1 MNNLYDSIVI
11 GASAAGMSAGI
22 YLKRQNLNFLIL
34 AKDIGGE
41 MALSGIIENYP
52 GFPLTNGVELTQKF
66 KEHLEKYEIEPVM
79 EEVVKI
85 EQLPGFKPDKL
96 PGYKP
101 DMSPGLE
108 PDKSG
113 NHPGNK
119 SEKNPGNNN
128 PYKSVFKIITSKN
141 EYLSKTIIIATG
153 SNPKK
158 LNVPGEKEFYHKGVS
173 YCSVCDMPL
182 FPKKIV
188 AIIGGGNSALES
200 GILAS
205 KICQK
210 AYIINKNPKFKGDK
224 VLFEEVSKKE
234 NVEIIYNALTQE
246 IYGDE
251 FVKGIKYL
259 DQNTGEIK
267 DLKVDGVFIHIGL
280 KPNTDFVPD
289 EWQIK
294 NEYGEIIVNELC
306 QTKIPGIF
314 AAGDV
319 TSIPHKQIGIAVGQG
334 IIAALEVV
342 RYLNSSIK

>member
-11 GASAAGMSAGI
+11 GASAAGMTAGI
-22 YLKRQNLNFLIL
+22 YLKRQKLNFLIL

-66 KEHLEKYEIEPVM
+66 KEHLEKYGIEPVM
-79 EEVVKI
+79 EGVVKI
-85 EQLPGFKPDKL
+85 EKENFFK
-96 PGYKP
+96 
-101 DMSPGLE
+101 
-108 PDKSG
+108 
-113 NHPGNK
+113 
-119 SEKNPGNNN
+119 
-128 PYKSVFKIITSKN
+128 VITSKN

-173 YCSVCDMPL
+173 YCYVCDMPL

-224 VLFEEVSKKE
+224 ILFEEVSKKE
-234 NVEIIYNALTQE
+234 NIEIIYNALTQE

-289 EWQIK
+289 QWQIK

-306 QTKIPGIF
+306 QTKIPGLF

-319 TSIPHKQIGIAVGQG
+319 TNIPHKQIGIAVGQG

-342 RYLNSSIK
+342 RYLNSQK

>member
-22 YLKRQNLNFLIL
+22 YLKRQKLNFLIL
-34 AKDIGGE
+34 TKDIGGE

-79 EEVVKI
+79 EEVIKI
-85 EQLPGFKPDKL
+85 EKENFFKVVT
-96 PGYKP
+96 
-101 DMSPGLE
+101 
-108 PDKSG
+108 
-113 NHPGNK
+113 N
-119 SEKNPGNNN
+119 
-128 PYKSVFKIITSKN
+128 KN
-141 EYLSKTIIIATG
+141 EYFSKTIIIATG

-224 VLFEEVSKKE
+224 ILIEEVSKKE

-306 QTKIPGIF
+306 QTKIPGLF

-319 TSIPHKQIGIAVGQG
+319 TNIPHKQIGIAVGQG
-334 IIAALEVV
+334 IISALEVA
-342 RYLNSSIK
+342 RYLNSQR

>member
-11 GASAAGMSAGI
+11 GASAAGMTAGI
-22 YLKRQNLNFLIL
+22 YLKRQRLNFLIL

-66 KEHLEKYEIEPVM
+66 KEHLEKYGIEPAM

-85 EQLPGFKPDKL
+85 EKENFFK
-96 PGYKP
+96 
-101 DMSPGLE
+101 
-108 PDKSG
+108 
-113 NHPGNK
+113 
-119 SEKNPGNNN
+119 
-128 PYKSVFKIITSKN
+128 VITTEN
-141 EYLSKTIIIATG
+141 EYLSKTVIIATG

-173 YCSVCDMPL
+173 YCYVCDMPL

-224 VLFEEVSKKE
+224 ILFEEVSKKE
-234 NVEIIYNALTQE
+234 NIEIIYNALTQE

-289 EWQIK
+289 QWQIK

-306 QTKIPGIF
+306 QTKIPGLF

-319 TSIPHKQIGIAVGQG
+319 TNIPHKQIGIAVGQG

-342 RYLNSSIK
+342 RYLNSQK

>member
-1 MNNLYDSIVI
+1 MSNLYDSIVI

-22 YLKRQNLNFLIL
+22 YLKRQKLNFLIL
-34 AKDIGGE
+34 TKDIGGE

-79 EEVVKI
+79 EEVIKI
-85 EQLPGFKPDKL
+85 EKENFFKVVT
-96 PGYKP
+96 
-101 DMSPGLE
+101 
-108 PDKSG
+108 
-113 NHPGNK
+113 N
-119 SEKNPGNNN
+119 
-128 PYKSVFKIITSKN
+128 KN
-141 EYLSKTIIIATG
+141 EYFSKTIIIATG

-224 VLFEEVSKKE
+224 ILFEEVSKKE

-246 IYGDE
+246 IYGEE

-306 QTKIPGIF
+306 QTKIPGLF

-319 TSIPHKQIGIAVGQG
+319 TNIPHKQIGIAVGQG
-334 IIAALEVV
+334 IISALEVV
-342 RYLNSSIK
+342 RYLNSQK

>member
-1 MNNLYDSIVI
+1 MNNLYDSIII

-22 YLKRQNLNFLIL
+22 YLKRQKLNFLIL

-52 GFPLTNGVELTQKF
+52 GFPLTNGVELTKKF
-66 KEHLEKYEIEPVM
+66 KEHLEKYGIEPVM
-79 EEVVKI
+79 EEVIKI
-85 EQLPGFKPDKL
+85 EK
-96 PGYKP
+96 
-101 DMSPGLE
+101 E
-108 PDKSG
+108 
-113 NHPGNK
+113 N
-119 SEKNPGNNN
+119 
-128 PYKSVFKIITSKN
+128 VFKVVTSKN
-141 EYLSKTIIIATG
+141 EYLSKTVIIATG

-173 YCSVCDMPL
+173 YCYVCDMPL
-182 FPKKIV
+182 FAKKTV

-280 KPNTDFVPD
+280 KPNTDFAPD
-289 EWQIK
+289 QWQIK
-294 NEYGEIIVNELC
+294 NEYGEIIINELC
-306 QTKIPGIF
+306 QTKIPGLF

-319 TSIPHKQIGIAVGQG
+319 TNIPHKQIGIAVGQG

-342 RYLNSSIK
+342 RYLNSQK

>member
-1 MNNLYDSIVI
+1 MNNIYDSIII

-41 MALSGIIENYP
+41 MALSGIVENYP

-66 KEHLEKYEIEPVM
+66 KEHLEKYGIEPVI

-85 EQLPGFKPDKL
+85 EKENFFK
-96 PGYKP
+96 
-101 DMSPGLE
+101 
-108 PDKSG
+108 
-113 NHPGNK
+113 
-119 SEKNPGNNN
+119 
-128 PYKSVFKIITSKN
+128 VITTEN
-141 EYLSKTIIIATG
+141 EYLSKTVIIATG

-173 YCSVCDMPL
+173 YCYVCDMPL

-224 VLFEEVSKKE
+224 ILFEEVSKKE
-234 NVEIIYNALTQE
+234 NIEIIYNALTQE

-251 FVKGIKYL
+251 FVRGIKYL

-289 EWQIK
+289 QWQIK

-306 QTKIPGIF
+306 QTKIPGLF

-319 TSIPHKQIGIAVGQG
+319 TNIPHKQIGIAVGQG
-334 IIAALEVV
+334 IISALEVA
-342 RYLNSSIK
+342 RYLNSQK

>member
-11 GASAAGMSAGI
+11 GASAAGMTAGI
-22 YLKRQNLNFLIL
+22 YLKRQKLNFLIL

-66 KEHLEKYEIEPVM
+66 KEHLEKYGIEPVM
-79 EEVVKI
+79 EGVVKI
-85 EQLPGFKPDKL
+85 EKENFFK
-96 PGYKP
+96 
-101 DMSPGLE
+101 
-108 PDKSG
+108 
-113 NHPGNK
+113 
-119 SEKNPGNNN
+119 
-128 PYKSVFKIITSKN
+128 VITSKN

-173 YCSVCDMPL
+173 YCYVCDMPL

-224 VLFEEVSKKE
+224 ILFEEVSKKE

-289 EWQIK
+289 QWQIK

-306 QTKIPGIF
+306 QTKIPGLF

-319 TSIPHKQIGIAVGQG
+319 TNIPHKQIGIAVGQG

-342 RYLNSSIK
+342 RYLNSQK

>member
-1 MNNLYDSIVI
+1 MNNIYDSIII
-11 GASAAGMSAGI
+11 GASAGGISAGI

-66 KEHLEKYEIEPVM
+66 KEHLEKYGIEPII
-79 EEVVKI
+79 EEVLKV
-85 EQLPGFKPDKL
+85 
-96 PGYKP
+96 
-101 DMSPGLE
+101 
-108 PDKSG
+108 
-113 NHPGNK
+113 
-119 SEKNPGNNN
+119 EKNENF
-128 PYKSVFKIITSKN
+128 FKIITNKN
-141 EYLSKTIIIATG
+141 DYLSKTVIIATG
-153 SNPKK
+153 STPKK
-158 LNVPGEKEFYHKGVS
+158 LNVPGEEKFYHKGVS

-182 FPKKIV
+182 FPKKVV
-188 AIIGGGNSALES
+188 AIIGGGNSALEA

-224 VLFEEVSKKE
+224 ILIEEVSKKE
-234 NVEIIYNALTQE
+234 NLEIIYNALTQE

-259 DQNTGEIK
+259 DQNSGEIK

-280 KPNTDFVPD
+280 KPNTEFVPD

-294 NEYGEIIVNELC
+294 NEYGEIIINELC
-306 QTKIPGIF
+306 QTKIPGLF

-319 TSIPHKQIGIAVGQG
+319 TNIPHKQIGIAVGHG
-334 IIAALEVV
+334 IISALEVV
-342 RYLNSSIK
+342 KYLNSSGR

>member
-1 MNNLYDSIVI
+1 MNNIYDSIVI
-11 GASAAGMSAGI
+11 GASAAGISAGI
-22 YLKRQNLNFLIL
+22 YLKRQKLNFLIL
-34 AKDIGGE
+34 TKDIGGE

-79 EEVVKI
+79 EEVIKI
-85 EQLPGFKPDKL
+85 EKENFFKVIT
-96 PGYKP
+96 
-101 DMSPGLE
+101 
-108 PDKSG
+108 
-113 NHPGNK
+113 NK
-119 SEKNPGNNN
+119 K
-128 PYKSVFKIITSKN
+128 

-153 SNPKK
+153 SHPKK

-224 VLFEEVSKKE
+224 VLFEAVSKKE
-234 NVEIIYNALTQE
+234 NIEIIYNALTQE
-246 IYGDE
+246 IYGNE

-280 KPNTDFVPD
+280 KPNTDFIPD

-306 QTKIPGIF
+306 QTKIPGLF

-319 TSIPHKQIGIAVGQG
+319 TNIPHKQIGIAVGQG
-334 IIAALEVV
+334 IISALEVAK
-342 RYLNSSIK
+342 YLNSQK

>member
-22 YLKRQNLNFLIL
+22 YLKRQKLNFLIL

-66 KEHLEKYEIEPVM
+66 KEHLEKYGIEPVM

-85 EQLPGFKPDKL
+85 EKENFFK
-96 PGYKP
+96 
-101 DMSPGLE
+101 
-108 PDKSG
+108 
-113 NHPGNK
+113 
-119 SEKNPGNNN
+119 
-128 PYKSVFKIITSKN
+128 VITSKN

-234 NVEIIYNALTQE
+234 NIEIIYNALTQE

-251 FVKGIKYL
+251 FVRGIKYL

-267 DLKVDGVFIHIGL
+267 DLKIDGVFIHIGL

-306 QTKIPGIF
+306 QTKIPGLF

-319 TSIPHKQIGIAVGQG
+319 TNIPHKQIGIAVGQG
-334 IIAALEVV
+334 IISALEVA
-342 RYLNSSIK
+342 RYLNSQK

>member
-22 YLKRQNLNFLIL
+22 YLKRQNLSFLIL

-41 MALSGIIENYP
+41 MALSGIVENYP

-66 KEHLEKYEIEPVM
+66 KEHLEKYGIEPVI
-79 EEVVKI
+79 EEVIKI
-85 EQLPGFKPDKL
+85 EKENFFK
-96 PGYKP
+96 
-101 DMSPGLE
+101 
-108 PDKSG
+108 
-113 NHPGNK
+113 
-119 SEKNPGNNN
+119 
-128 PYKSVFKIITSKN
+128 VTTSKN
-141 EYLSKTIIIATG
+141 EYLSKTVIITTG

-182 FPKKIV
+182 FNKKIV

-224 VLFEEVSKKE
+224 VLLEEVSKKE

-246 IYGDE
+246 IYGNE

-306 QTKIPGIF
+306 QTKIPGLF

-319 TSIPHKQIGIAVGQG
+319 TNIPHKQIGIAVGQG
-334 IIAALEVV
+334 IISALEVV
-342 RYLNSSIK
+342 RYLNSQK

>member
-22 YLKRQNLNFLIL
+22 YLKRQKLNFLIL

-41 MALSGIIENYP
+41 MALSGIVENYP

-66 KEHLEKYEIEPVM
+66 KEHLEKYEIEPVI
-79 EEVVKI
+79 EEVIKI
-85 EQLPGFKPDKL
+85 EKEIFFK
-96 PGYKP
+96 
-101 DMSPGLE
+101 
-108 PDKSG
+108 
-113 NHPGNK
+113 
-119 SEKNPGNNN
+119 
-128 PYKSVFKIITSKN
+128 VITTKN

-158 LNVPGEKEFYHKGVS
+158 LNIPGEKEFYHKGVS

-182 FPKKIV
+182 FNKKIV

-210 AYIINKNPKFKGDK
+210 AYIINKNPKFKGDE

-234 NVEIIYNALTQE
+234 NIEIIYNALTQE

-267 DLKVDGVFIHIGL
+267 DLKVDGVFIYIGL

-342 RYLNSSIK
+342 RYLNTQR

>member
-1 MNNLYDSIVI
+1 MNNLYDSIII

-22 YLKRQNLNFLIL
+22 YLKRQKLNFLIL

-52 GFPLTNGVELTQKF
+52 GFPLTNGVELTKKF
-66 KEHLEKYEIEPVM
+66 KEHLEKYGIEPVM
-79 EEVVKI
+79 EEVIKI
-85 EQLPGFKPDKL
+85 EK
-96 PGYKP
+96 
-101 DMSPGLE
+101 E
-108 PDKSG
+108 
-113 NHPGNK
+113 N
-119 SEKNPGNNN
+119 
-128 PYKSVFKIITSKN
+128 VFKVVTSKN
-141 EYLSKTIIIATG
+141 EYLSKTVIIATG

-173 YCSVCDMPL
+173 YCYVCDMPL
-182 FPKKIV
+182 FAKKTV

-280 KPNTDFVPD
+280 KPNTDFAPD
-289 EWQIK
+289 QWQIK
-294 NEYGEIIVNELC
+294 NEYGEIIINELC
-306 QTKIPGIF
+306 QTKIPGLF

-319 TSIPHKQIGIAVGQG
+319 TNIPHKQIGIAVGQG